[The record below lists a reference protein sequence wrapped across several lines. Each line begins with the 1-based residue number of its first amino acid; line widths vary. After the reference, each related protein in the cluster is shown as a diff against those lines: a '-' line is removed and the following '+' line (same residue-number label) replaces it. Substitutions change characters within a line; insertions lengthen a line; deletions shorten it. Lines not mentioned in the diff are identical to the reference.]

1 MRSPEEIAANLRAW
15 WEDKPERLRPY
26 GVLLSAAAT
35 AAECACDELSAGR
48 VDDART
54 YAEAYRLLR
63 AERWAGRERAS

>member
-1 MRSPEEIAANLRAW
+1 MKSPEEIAANLKSW
-15 WEDKPERLRPY
+15 WEGKPARLRPY

-35 AAECACDELSAGR
+35 AAECACDELVAGR
-48 VDDART
+48 VDDARV